1 MIDISSAD
9 MERLAELLGK
19 ELKLYEQ
26 IREMTEKQTEILAK
40 DDIDAF
46 EGSLDKRAE
55 LIEKIKG
62 LHQETEPL
70 MQSYVS
76 SAAGVG
82 KSESDNITTLKEQ
95 IRAALEECNTLN
107 NQNIATM
114 HEKTEQHTKKID
126 EHSAKRKGIGG
137 YAQSVPNTPEMFDKK
152 T

>member
-1 MIDISSAD
+1 MIEFSSAD
-9 MERLAELLGK
+9 MERLAILLKK
-19 ELKLYEQ
+19 ELEIYEQ
-26 IREMTEKQTEILAK
+26 IRDLTGKQTELLAK

-46 EGSLDKRAE
+46 DSSLDKRAE

-62 LHQETEPL
+62 LHQDSEPL

-76 SAAGVG
+76 FSADG
-82 KSESDNITTLKEQ
+82 KNTNSKITNLKEQ
-95 IRAALEECNTLN
+95 IREVLEECNTLN
-107 NQNIATM
+107 TDNIATM
-114 HEKTEQHTKKID
+114 QEKTEKHTKKIE